1 MKLAQIART
10 VKDISVSEQWYRSV
24 LGLRHLY
31 TYGPLAFFD
40 LDGTRLMLSAEG
52 GANDGESIL
61 YFEVADI
68 EATHREL
75 LSRGVVFRDAPRLIH
90 RHESGVEEW
99 MTFFEDPEGR
109 VLALAAKVAPV
120 ATASDGATPSGA
132 AADRTDAV
140 AGRMD
145 DVVASAEAELQRRE
159 SGGGSLDAP
168 GAAESTT
175 PHVISD
181 EVLTAVLADQGAAFA
196 EPLNEA
202 CSAFDITTPLR
213 IAHFLAQTAHES
225 AGYTALVENLNYGAP
240 GLLATWPKRFDAER
254 AAAYARQ
261 PEKIANYVYAD
272 RMGNGPEASGD
283 GWRFRGRGI
292 LQLTGRATYRAAG
305 EALGF
310 DLEAEPELLATP
322 RLAALAA
329 GWYWAARGIN
339 ALCDRDDVIAVTEAV
354 NGGRNGLDH
363 RVELLGLAKAAMQS
377 GDVRA

>member
-1 MKLAQIART
+1 MKLAQVART
-10 VKDISVSEQWYRSV
+10 VNDIARSEEWYRSV

-90 RHESGVEEW
+90 RHEDGVEEW

-109 VLALAAKVAPV
+109 LLALAARVAPQ
-120 ATASDGATPSGA
+120 ATAS
-132 AADRTDAV
+132 DRTDAV
-140 AGRMD
+140 AERMD
-145 DVVASAEAELQRRE
+145 DVVAGAEAELQRRE
-159 SGGGSLDAP
+159 SGGGSLVAP

-181 EVLTAVLADQGAAFA
+181 EVLAAVLADQAAAFA
-196 EPLNEA
+196 EPLNET
-202 CSAFDITTPLR
+202 CTAFDITTPLR
-213 IAHFLAQTAHES
+213 VAHFLAQTAHES

-310 DLEAEPELLATP
+310 DLEAEPDLLATP

-354 NGGRNGLDH
+354 NGGRNGLEH